1 MSMTEMTGMAL
12 MDIKLRCALMNPGSS
27 LRRVRRIVSIRSES
41 LRTWRASL
49 VQIETFED
57 AKMKRFS
64 FVPLAPLVPLVLFI
78 SLVTA
83 GCSSTEA
90 KQQAPQAMPV
100 KTEIIDLAAVPRAD
114 EYVATIKSRRSAS
127 IQPQVDGSLT
137 RILVKSGDH
146 VHAGQVLMTIDPLKQ
161 QATVDQQRSTEA
173 QKKAILDYNKTE
185 MDRQKGLYEG
195 GVASKQNYDYAVQGY
210 ENSKADWE
218 AAQAGR
224 VTQERQLAYYHLT
237 APFAGIVGDI
247 PVHLGDYVS
256 QQTLLT
262 TVDENADLEAYIYIP
277 TERAGEIRA
286 GLPVQIV
293 TSRGETIE
301 KTKINFISQQVDNG
315 LQGILV
321 KAPIHKSL
329 DTFRNAQ
336 LVKARVVWSTSP
348 TPTVPVLAVTRIGGQ
363 SFVYVATQSDKGTV
377 ARQRAVTLGDTI
389 GNDYAVMDGLKAG
402 DQVIVSGIQFLIDGA
417 PVKPIS

>member
-1 MSMTEMTGMAL
+1 MRKPIL
-12 MDIKLRCALMNPGSS
+12 ISS
-27 LRRVRRIVSIRSES
+27 I
-41 LRTWRASL
+41 A
-49 VQIETFED
+49 F
-57 AKMKRFS
+57 
-64 FVPLAPLVPLVLFI
+64 LAFTAFI
-78 SLVTA
+78 SS
-83 GCSSTEA
+83 GCTTTEA
-90 KQQAPQAMPV
+90 KPGASQAMPV
-100 KTEIIDLAAVPRAD
+100 KVQTISLSPVPRQD
-114 EYVATIKSRRSAS
+114 EYVATVKSRRSAS

-146 VHAGQVLMTIDPLKQ
+146 VKAGQVLMTIDPLKQ

-173 QKKAILDYNKTE
+173 QKKAILDYNKKE

-195 GVASKQNYDYAVQGY
+195 GVASKQNYDYALQAY

-218 AAQAGR
+218 SAQAGR
-224 VTQERQLAYYHLT
+224 VTQERELAYYHLT
-237 APFAGIVGDI
+237 APFAGIIGDI

-277 TERAGEIRA
+277 TERSREIRP

-321 KAPIHKSL
+321 KAPVHKSL
-329 DTFRNAQ
+329 DTFRNEQ
-336 LVKARVVWSTSP
+336 LVKARVVWSTAP
-348 TPTVPVLAVTRIGGQ
+348 APTVPVLAVTRIGGQ
-363 SFVYVATQSDKGTV
+363 SFVYVAADSDKGTV
-377 ARQRAVTLGDTI
+377 AKQRAVTLGDTI
-389 GNDYAVMDGLKAG
+389 GNDYAVTDGLKAG
-402 DQVIVSGIQFLIDGA
+402 DKVIISGIQFLIDGV